1 MAVDSLLEKVQI
13 EIKEVDACTRTVEA
27 KYSADQVDGAF
38 KDAVKEAGK
47 YAQLPGFRKGKAP
60 ASLILSK
67 YKDYILDDV
76 TKVLQQNAFRK
87 LTENRDLDIVS
98 FGQLKAEAKPEN
110 GKDYA
115 FSMDVEIAPNFELP
129 EYKGI
134 TVKVEQKET
143 LDEHYEAQLK
153 YIKNLYAEFLSVED
167 PAVAGDMLKVSYESD
182 FELPEDASAALK
194 RAVKN
199 EEGWFYLTEPEQI
212 PGMLKA
218 MTGAKKGA
226 EVKFKAD
233 FPADWREPALAGK
246 SVNYTV
252 KVSEV
257 QRRVPVESEEK
268 LAEKLGMENVEKM
281 HDFLKKKAENELE
294 EARKAEIRE
303 KAAEQVIS
311 KVADFEMPKGV
322 LGMATQREFSRI
334 ADQLVRKE
342 EDVEKFK
349 AEKDKHLEDAKKAA
363 TARMKR
369 FFILRKIAH
378 AENITVSDEEVDMQI
393 RQMSAYLGYKEK
405 EVRKMLDN
413 NGGYSEIQSD
423 ILMSK
428 VVGFIAEQAKA

>member
-13 EIKEVDACTRTVEA
+13 EIKEVDACTRTMEA
-27 KYSADQVDGAF
+27 KFSAEQVDGAF
-38 KDAVKEAGK
+38 KDAVKTAGK

-76 TKVLQQNAFRK
+76 TKVLQQSAFQK
-87 LTENRDLDIVS
+87 LTENKDLDIVS
-98 FGQLKAEAKPEN
+98 FGQIKAEAKPEN

-115 FSMDVEIAPNFELP
+115 FSMDVEIAPSFELP

-134 TVKVEQKET
+134 KVKVEQKET

-182 FELPEDASAALK
+182 FELPQDASAALK

-218 MTGAKKGA
+218 MTGAKKGD

-252 KVSEV
+252 KVAEV

-322 LGMATQREFSRI
+322 LSMATQREFSRI

>member
-218 MTGAKKGA
+218 MTGAKKGD

>member
-1 MAVDSLLEKVQI
+1 MAIDSLLDKVQI
-13 EIKEVDACTRTVEA
+13 EIKEVDACTRTMEA
-27 KYSADQVDGAF
+27 KYAAEQVDGAF
-38 KDAVKEAGK
+38 KDAVKAAGK

-76 TKVLQQNAFRK
+76 TKLLQQTAFQK
-87 LTENRDLDIVS
+87 LTENKDLDIVS
-98 FGQLKAEAKPEN
+98 FGQIKAEAKPEN

-115 FSMDVEIAPNFELP
+115 FSMDVEIAPSFELP

-167 PAVAGDMLKVSYESD
+167 PAAAGDMLKVSYESD
-182 FELPEDASAALK
+182 FELPEDASVALK

-218 MTGAKKGA
+218 MTGAKKGD

-252 KVSEV
+252 KVAEV

-268 LAEKLGMENVEKM
+268 LAEKLGMESVEKM

-294 EARKAEIRE
+294 EAKKAEIRE

-311 KVADFEMPKGV
+311 KVADFEIPKGV
-322 LGMATQREFSRI
+322 LSMATQREFSRI

-369 FFILRKIAH
+369 FFILRKIAK
-378 AENITVSDEEVDMQI
+378 AENITVSEEETDMQI

-405 EVRKMLDN
+405 DVRTMLDS

-428 VVGFIAEQAKA
+428 VVGFIADQAKA

>member
-13 EIKEVDACTRTVEA
+13 EIKEVDACTRTMEA
-27 KYSADQVDGAF
+27 KYSAEQVDGTF

-87 LTENRDLDIVS
+87 LTENKDLDIVS
-98 FGQLKAEAKPEN
+98 FGQIKAEAKPEN

-115 FSMDVEIAPNFELP
+115 FSMDVEIAPSFELP

-218 MTGAKKGA
+218 MTGAKKGD

-252 KVSEV
+252 KVAEV

-311 KVADFEMPKGV
+311 KVADFEMPKGI

-363 TARMKR
+363 AARMKR
-369 FFILRKIAH
+369 FFILRKIAQ
-378 AENITVSDEEVDMQI
+378 AENITVSDEEVDLQI

>member
-1 MAVDSLLEKVQI
+1 MAIESLLDKVQI
-13 EIKEVDACTRTVEA
+13 EIKEVDACTRTMEA
-27 KYSADQVDGAF
+27 KYTAEQVDGAF
-38 KDAVKEAGK
+38 KDAVKAAGK

-60 ASLILSK
+60 AALILSK

-76 TKVLQQNAFRK
+76 TKLLQQNAFQK
-87 LTENRDLDIVS
+87 LTANKDLDIVS
-98 FGQLKAEAKPEN
+98 FGQIKAEAKPES

-115 FSMDVEIAPNFELP
+115 FSMDVEIAPSFELP

-167 PAVAGDMLKVSYESD
+167 PAVAGDMLKVSYDSD
-182 FELPEDASAALK
+182 FELPEDASVALK

-199 EEGWFYLTEPEQI
+199 DEGWFYLTEPEQI

-218 MTGAKKGA
+218 MTGAKKGD

-233 FPADWREPALAGK
+233 FPADWREAALAGK

-252 KVSEV
+252 KVVEV

-294 EARKAEIRE
+294 EAKKAEIRE

-311 KVADFEMPKGV
+311 KVADFEIPKGV

-334 ADQLVRKE
+334 ADQLVRKQ

-369 FFILRKIAH
+369 FFILRKIAN

-405 EVRKMLDN
+405 EVRKMLDS

-428 VVGFIAEQAKA
+428 VVGFIADQAKA